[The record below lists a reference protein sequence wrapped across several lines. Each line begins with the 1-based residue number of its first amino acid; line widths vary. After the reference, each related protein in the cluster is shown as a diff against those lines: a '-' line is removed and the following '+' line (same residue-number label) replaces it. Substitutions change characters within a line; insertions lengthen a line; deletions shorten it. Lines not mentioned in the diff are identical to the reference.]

1 MILEKI
7 IEVSNILDEI
17 DDFESSISS
26 EMSNYNYKLSDLY
39 HYVENNTMD
48 TKKCYRLCR
57 ELKKVLEERRQ
68 FKNNVE
74 LFHEYKNNIQ
84 KLNNGKENRQ
94 LLLSAIGKRS
104 KQLNQP
110 YKNRVYAE
118 EELKEIMEG

>member
-39 HYVENNTMD
+39 HYVENKTMD
-48 TKKCYRLCR
+48 TKKCYRLCK
-57 ELKKVLEERRQ
+57 ELKKVLKERRQ

-74 LFHEYKNNIQ
+74 LFHEYKNNVQ
-84 KLNNGKENRQ
+84 KLNNGKENRK
-94 LLLSAIGKRS
+94 LMLAAIGKRS

-110 YKNRVYAE
+110 YKNRVYLE

>member
-48 TKKCYRLCR
+48 TKKCYRLCK
-57 ELKKVLEERRQ
+57 ELKKVLKERRQ

-74 LFHEYKNNIQ
+74 LFHEYKNNVQ
-84 KLNNGKENRQ
+84 KLNNGKENRK
-94 LLLSAIGKRS
+94 LMLAAIGKRS

-110 YKNRVYAE
+110 YKNRVYLE

>member
-48 TKKCYRLCR
+48 TKKCYRLCK
-57 ELKKVLEERRQ
+57 ELKKVLKERRQ

-74 LFHEYKNNIQ
+74 LVHEYKNNVQ

-94 LLLSAIGKRS
+94 LMLAAIGKRS

-110 YKNRVYAE
+110 YKNRVYSE

>member
-48 TKKCYRLCR
+48 TKRCYRLCK
-57 ELKKVLEERRQ
+57 ELKKVLKERRQ

-74 LFHEYKNNIQ
+74 LFHEYKNNVQ

-94 LLLSAIGKRS
+94 LMLAAIGKRS

-110 YKNRVYAE
+110 YKNRVYSE

>member
-48 TKKCYRLCR
+48 TKKCYRLCK
-57 ELKKVLEERRQ
+57 ELKKVLKERRQ

-74 LFHEYKNNIQ
+74 LFHEYKNNVQ

-94 LLLSAIGKRS
+94 LMLAAIGKRS

-110 YKNRVYAE
+110 YKNRVYSE